1 MSRIVFRNANL
12 LDGDQPPRPGSSVVV
27 EGQRIAELGAD
38 ATITARPDDR
48 VVDLGG
54 RTLMP
59 GLWSCHFH
67 TCFSNWAPAASPML
81 GLEAQPGIMAILAQ
95 KNVTTAMDW
104 GFTSLV
110 CSSSAYNL
118 DHALKVAITGGL
130 IPGPRIWACTREMMS
145 PGDQADGANSSWYME
160 LGNTG
165 LLRHCSGPEAFRAAI
180 REELGRGADIAKIAV
195 STGHGVG
202 PAEELESVNRAELA
216 AAVEA
221 AHGRGKKIRAH
232 AASRRSILDSAWAGV
247 DIIDHADR
255 MDAECIDAI
264 LEAGSSLAPTLLFSP
279 RFLAFLEG
287 MLDQGVMMGASYL
300 AEGPAERQQ
309 RIDEGR
315 ADFENICRML
325 PEANRAGMRIV
336 VGDDY
341 GVTTLPHG
349 DYMDELEL
357 YVKEI
362 GIPPLDVIRWATKHG
377 AETVDCGDEL
387 GTVSVGKL
395 ADLLVVDG
403 DPIADIAVLKD
414 RDNLLAIVKE
424 GVFYKDALGASGAGA

>member
-12 LDGDQPPRPGSSVVV
+12 LDGDQPLRPGSSVVV
-27 EGQRIAELGAD
+27 EEQRIAEVGAD
-38 ATITARPDDR
+38 ASIAARPDDR
-48 VVDLGG
+48 VVDLEG

-67 TCFSNWAPAASPML
+67 TCFSNWALASAPLL
-81 GLEAQPGIMAILAQ
+81 GLEAQPGVMAIVAQ
-95 KNVTTAMDW
+95 KNITTAMDC

-130 IPGPRIWACTREMMS
+130 ISGPRIWACTREMLS
-145 PGDQADGANSSWYME
+145 PGDQADGSNSSWYME

-165 LLRHCSGPEAFRAAI
+165 LLRICSGPEAFRSAI
-180 REELGRGADIAKIAV
+180 REELGRGADIAKIAA
-195 STGHGVG
+195 SMGHGVG

-216 AAVEA
+216 AAVDA

-232 AASRRSILDSAWAGV
+232 AASRRSIIDSAWAGV

-255 MDAECIDAI
+255 MDTECIDAI
-264 LEAGSSLAPTLLFSP
+264 LEAGSSLAPTLLFSQ
-279 RFLAFLEG
+279 RFLAFLQG
-287 MLDQGVMMGASYL
+287 MLDQGVAMGASYI
-300 AEGPAERQQ
+300 AEGPAERQR

-315 ADFENICRML
+315 ADFENICSVL

-341 GVTTLPHG
+341 GVMSLPHG
-349 DYMDELEL
+349 DYMDELAL

-377 AETVDCGDEL
+377 AETVDRGDEL
-387 GTVSVGKL
+387 GTVEIGKL

-403 DPIADIAVLKD
+403 DPIADIACLKD
-414 RDNLLAIVKE
+414 RDNLLGIMKE
-424 GVFYKDALGASGAGA
+424 GVFYKDALGVPGVP